1 MAAANPV
8 ALALIVPGAV
18 HPEVELGVAV
28 IVVGPAKSDA
38 VDSTNLRERSVFAK
52 STDPFNVAEVV
63 TTDVAADVV
72 TAGVAAVSVVV
83 ISAIVLLPSAEVK
96 VPPPNCASVATS
108 SVACW
113 LSRSANTDD
122 NNCPA
127 ASSLTM
133 NSSAVIPRQAVVP
146 L

>member
-1 MAAANPV
+1 M
-8 ALALIVPGAV
+8 ALIVPGAV
-18 HPEVELGVAV
+18 HPEVEPGVAV
-28 IVVGPAKSDA
+28 MVVGPTKSDA
-38 VDSTNLRERSVFAK
+38 VDTTNLSASRVFADP
-52 STDPFNVAEVV
+52 TDPFKVAEVV
-63 TTDVAADVV
+63 TTEVAADVV
-72 TAGVAAVSVVV
+72 TAGVAAVSAAV
-83 ISAIVLLPSAEVK
+83 IWPTVLLPSAEENE
-96 VPPPNCASVATS
+96 PPPNCASVATS

-133 NSSAVIPRQAVVP
+133 KSSAVIPRQAVVP